1 MLLIILSFL
10 LFVCGQN
17 ASLLQ
22 VIGIRLRL
30 NINGSICLEELQ
42 LLLLKRRNIHESA

>member
-1 MLLIILSFL
+1 MPLIILSFL

-17 ASLLQ
+17 ALLQ

-42 LLLLKRRNIHESA
+42 LLLLKKRNIHESA

>member
-1 MLLIILSFL
+1 MPLIILSFL

-22 VIGIRLRL
+22 VIGIILQL
-30 NINGSICLEELQ
+30 NIKGSMCLEELQ
-42 LLLLKRRNIHESA
+42 LLLLKKRNIHESA

>member
-1 MLLIILSFL
+1 MPLIILSFL
-10 LFVCGQN
+10 LFVCGKN
-17 ASLLQ
+17 ALLQ

-42 LLLLKRRNIHESA
+42 LLLLKKRNESA